1 MTQTVQSHSSNN
13 RRSSKFREILLSLPK
28 TEIHLHLEGL
38 ASVDTIWA
46 LWQKNKLF
54 SADIQTKEDLL
65 RRFQITTLDEFIDVF
80 INIIQNSFRTE
91 GDFAYLINDTGE
103 YLKNN
108 NIVYSEIFF
117 APTKFLKMGFSFP
130 KIVEIL
136 TEGACSI
143 YNRYG
148 VEIKYLIDVSR
159 TFGLENAMKN
169 LNLVLEH
176 KSDAIIGIGLGGS
189 EKSGPSKNYEKV
201 FQKAREHGIHFVA
214 HSGED
219 MGCKEID
226 ETITYLNPERI
237 GHGTSAIQNQELMN
251 FIADYKTPLEVC
263 PTSNLFTRKFVTNI
277 ENHPVKQ
284 FYENN
289 IFVTI
294 NSDDP
299 SLFSTSLVD
308 EYMLLYKKGIFSQN
322 EILDLIKNNIY
333 ATFLTEDKKNSLWE
347 KCNMIY
353 DTQTK
358 HF

>member
-91 GDFAYLINDTGE
+91 GDFAYLINDAGE

-117 APTKFLKMGFSFP
+117 APTKFLRMGFSFP

-136 TEGACSI
+136 TEGAYSI
-143 YNRYG
+143 HNRYG
-148 VEIKYLIDVSR
+148 IEIKYLIDVSR
-159 TFGLENAMKN
+159 TFGAENAMNN
-169 LNLVLEH
+169 LNLMLEY
-176 KSDAIIGIGLGGS
+176 KSDAIIGIGLGGA
-189 EKSGPSKNYEKV
+189 EKLGPSKDYAEV
-201 FQKAREHGIHFVA
+201 FKKARKHGVHFVA

-219 MGCKEID
+219 MGWKQIG
-226 ETITYLNPERI
+226 ETLIHLAPERL
-237 GHGTSAIQNQELMN
+237 GHGISAIQNPKLVKY
-251 FIADYKTPLEVC
+251 IAEKRIPLEIC
-263 PTSNLFTRKFVTNI
+263 PTSNLFTRKYVSEI
-277 ENHPVKQ
+277 ETHPVKQ

-289 IFVTI
+289 LFVTI

-299 SLFSTSLVD
+299 ALFSTSLVD
-308 EYMLLYKKGIFSQN
+308 EYMLLFNKGIFSQN
-322 EILDLIKNNIY
+322 EILALIKNNIY
-333 ATFLTEDKKNSLWE
+333 ASFLPEDKKNTLWRNC
-347 KCNMIY
+347 KTICNSNR
-353 DTQTK
+353 
-358 HF
+358 